1 MKRFAGLALVLLL
14 AGCATTDFV
23 TGQRTRNFYSLAD
36 DIALGRDVSRQI
48 EKEMAAKGVAKN
60 ADAQQVRKLKDMVT
74 RISRASDLPDLPYEV
89 TLYSTNI
96 VNAMAT
102 PGGKMVVFE
111 GLWDEKE
118 GLVRGDDELAAVLA
132 HEIAHVNCRHS
143 TEAMTR
149 QMIPAAVLT
158 AGMVYADAGDNEKL
172 QWILGGSFL
181 AYQGLVVT
189 HYSRADEFEADR
201 VGMRYMA
208 SAGYDPRA
216 ALRIWQRAAAKNK
229 ASVSPLSIFSTH
241 PSDAARL
248 RALEADLPLAVR
260 LYEQSLGTR

>member
-1 MKRFAGLALVLLL
+1 MRKLIGSGLVLLL

-23 TGQRTRNFYSLAD
+23 TGQRTHNFYSLED
-36 DIALGRDVSRQI
+36 DVALGRDVFAQI
-48 EKEMAAKGVAKN
+48 EKEMAAKNVPKN
-60 ADAQQVRKLKDMVT
+60 ADVMQARKLHEMVV
-74 RISRASDLPDLPYEV
+74 RISRAADLPDLPYEV
-89 TLYSTNI
+89 ALYSTNI
-96 VNAMAT
+96 VNAMAA
-102 PGGKMVVFE
+102 PGGKMMVFE

-158 AGMVYADAGDNEKL
+158 AGMIYADAEDDEKL
-172 QWILGGSFL
+172 RTILGGTFL

-189 HYSRADEFEADR
+189 HYSRGDEYEADR

-208 SAGYDPRA
+208 QAGYDPRA
-216 ALRIWQRAAAKNK
+216 ALRIWQRAAARNQ
-229 ASVSPLSIFSTH
+229 ATGSPLSIFSTH
-241 PSDAARL
+241 PTDAARL
-248 RALEADLPLAVR
+248 RALERELPSALR
-260 LYEQSLGTR
+260 LYEQARGN